1 MASLRE
7 PPQQGAEPRAVTNAT
22 ALTKH
27 LEDVSTVEVPATSD
41 EEREAGARTGTVA
54 RYLVA
59 SPYIEQEHLLDL
71 ESVDAESGLLAE
83 ALSLMR
89 NTRADYA
96 TAPYAESF
104 NWDEVMAELEAVT
117 QRRGHRW
124 REASF
129 FVVAFRSRIPPTTV
143 YGDLGVLDKAAHAE
157 ATASGGFLK

>member
-1 MASLRE
+1 MTSLRE
-7 PPQQGAEPRAVTNAT
+7 PPQQVVDPRAITT
-22 ALTKH
+22 AVSLTKD
-27 LEDVSTVEVPATSD
+27 LEDVSTVEAPATPG
-41 EEREAGARTGTVA
+41 EERGAGAMTGAGA

-59 SPYIEQEHLLDL
+59 SPYTEQEHLLDL

-89 NTRADYA
+89 NTREDYA

-104 NWDEVMAELEAVT
+104 NWDKVMAELKAAA

-124 REASF
+124 KEASF